1 MRILLT
7 GGAGFIGSCLLWK
20 LNSGGIKDVIVVDSL
35 GASDKWQNLAGKEFE
50 DYLEKE
56 DFLDYLESDKLKGA
70 LDLIVHFGAC
80 TSTTE
85 EDASYLIENNY
96 LYSKRLSLWALA
108 HRVPFIYASSAA
120 TYGDGRLGYS
130 DADEN
135 SLKLRPLNMYGYSK
149 QLFDLWLIRNKLS
162 NKVTGFKFFNV
173 FGPNEY
179 HKADMKSVIAKNF
192 DKVASGEKM
201 RLFKSYKKD
210 YADGGQKRDF
220 VYIKDAVEVV
230 YYFIKHLNKKGI
242 FNLGTGEARTWN
254 DLASALFSAVN
265 RKPEIEYIEMPETI
279 KEKYQYYTQADL
291 IKLREAGCAH
301 KFLSL
306 EEAIKDYAA
315 YLKNHAYL

>member
-1 MRILLT
+1 MRVLLT

-20 LNSGGIKDVIVVDSL
+20 LNSEGIKDVIIVDSL
-35 GASDKWQNLAGKEFE
+35 GTSDKWQNLTGKEFE

-85 EDASYLIENNY
+85 KDASYLIENNY
-96 LYSKRLSLWALA
+96 LYSKRLAKWALT
-108 HRVPFIYASSAA
+108 HKVPFIYASSAA
-120 TYGDGRLGYS
+120 TYGDGKLGYS
-130 DADEN
+130 DSDEN

-179 HKADMKSVIAKNF
+179 HKGDMKSVIAKNF
-192 DKVASGEKM
+192 DNVAGGERM
-201 RLFKSYKKD
+201 QLFKSYKKD
-210 YADGGQKRDF
+210 YPDGGQKRDF

-230 YYFIKHLNKKGI
+230 YYFITHLNKKGI

-254 DLASALFSAVN
+254 DLAAALFRAVN
-265 RKPEIEYIEMPETI
+265 RKAEIEYIEMPEAI
-279 KEKYQYYTQADL
+279 REKYQYYTQADL
-291 IKLREAGCAH
+291 TKLREAGCRH
-301 KFLSL
+301 NFFSL
-306 EEAIKDYAA
+306 EEAIKDYVP